1 MNADEHPVMKR
12 VHRPGDEN
20 RSIAILSLEDQDEW
34 LHAKEIDA
42 ARTMLSLWPEDGM
55 VAEAM
60 TSTTR

>member
-1 MNADEHPVMKR
+1 MKR